1 MYRFRKIL
9 PGNYRRIERQGY
21 WNIIADKDDVFVE
34 QMEFSDNHKSEL
46 VEDFIK
52 INAENGEEILI
63 FTKKYGPIISIGLEV
78 FRESAKAQGKSLP
91 ADIDEEYPFPEA
103 FAFPEYQFK
112 FFHELVIN
120 IWELQND
127 ILQRRH
133 DKKLFWDFF
142 RLLFQPYGWCK
153 HEPKHLAG
161 DSKEPMMMFASIYY
175 EIMQSQSS
183 QINTNGIKEFICI
196 MVRNKYNQDLYKIIR
211 DGNKVV
217 KKEKPKEY
225 IEFINDVDILHILEI
240 INYLWDTEIFDYLDC
255 SFDEFEISVELK
267 SINDAMIQTIRD
279 LGRILICDIVNEY
292 ITLPSLCINEKGDFV
307 MEIGDKFLLNII
319 FDELVVLCQF
329 YEVRKCKFRKCHKYF
344 IAKKGKQKNYCCK
357 DCADKE
363 IKYQIREGR
372 RSKKERKY
380 QI

>member
-63 FTKKYGPIISIGLEV
+63 FTKKYGPIISIGLES

-103 FAFPEYQFK
+103 FTFPEYQFK

-127 ILQRRH
+127 IMQRRH

-142 RLLFQPYGWCK
+142 RLLFQPYGWSDLDIK
-153 HEPKHLAG
+153 YLGNESNMPLA
-161 DSKEPMMMFASIYY
+161 MFAEVFHETMGNTISTLQVKDFTCAVAQRNISD
-175 EIMQSQSS
+175 I
-183 QINTNGIKEFICI
+183 QIKKLINIENPRCKDIIISDKCANCIIDDDVKE
-196 MVRNKYNQDLYKIIR
+196 VLSLTK
-211 DGNKVV
+211 
-217 KKEKPKEY
+217 
-225 IEFINDVDILHILEI
+225 
-240 INYLWDTEIFDYLDC
+240 LWDTKVFDYLDC
-255 SFDEFEISVELK
+255 SFEKFKKNVDFQNIPDEMFQIVR
-267 SINDAMIQTIRD
+267 N
-279 LGRILICDIVNEY
+279 LGKILICDIVNGY
-292 ITLPSLCINEKGDFV
+292 ITSPVLCINEKGDFV

-344 IAKKGKQKNYCCK
+344 IAKKGKEKNYCCK

-363 IKYQIREGR
+363 IKYQIREGA
-372 RSKKERKY
+372 RSKKERPC
-380 QI
+380 

>member
-63 FTKKYGPIISIGLEV
+63 FTKRYGPIISIGLES

-91 ADIDEEYPFPEA
+91 ADIDEKYPFPEA

-127 ILQRRH
+127 IMLRRH

-142 RLLFQPYGWCK
+142 RLLFQPYGWYDLD
-153 HEPKHLAG
+153 PKYLGIQNDTPLA
-161 DSKEPMMMFASIYY
+161 MFAEFYH
-175 EIMQSQSS
+175 EITEK
-183 QINTNGIKEFICI
+183 INEHNIETFLWVCSCKTLGMRCVRREVNTTSYSNIEIPNRFKKCLEDKDFFALSYVLEEIRGTGIFDCLERSFEEFQTNVNLKGI
-196 MVRNKYNQDLYKIIR
+196 D
-211 DGNKVV
+211 D
-217 KKEKPKEY
+217 
-225 IEFINDVDILHILEI
+225 
-240 INYLWDTEIFDYLDC
+240 EIFQ
-255 SFDEFEISVELK
+255 V
-267 SINDAMIQTIRD
+267 IRN
-279 LGRILICDIVNEY
+279 LGRILICDIVNAY
-292 ITLPSLCINEKGDFV
+292 ITSPSLSINEKGDFV
-307 MEIGDKFLLNII
+307 MEIGDKFLMNII

-329 YEVRKCKFRKCHKYF
+329 YETRKCKFRKCSRYF
-344 IAKKGKQKNYCCK
+344 ISKKGKEKNYCC
-357 DCADKE
+357 DSCADKE

>member
-9 PGNYRRIERQGY
+9 PGDYRRKEKAGIWY
-21 WNIIADKDDVFVE
+21 IVADIDDVFAE
-34 QMEFSDNHKSEL
+34 QMEFSDKNKSQIIDE
-46 VEDFIK
+46 FISMDL
-52 INAENGEEILI
+52 ENSNEILN
-63 FTKKYGPIISIGLEV
+63 FTKKYGPIISTDLDS
-78 FRESAKAQGKSLP
+78 FKESAKALAKSLP
-91 ADIDEEYPFPEA
+91 QNIDEIYEIQDDL
-103 FAFPEYQFK
+103 AFPEYQFK
-112 FFHELVIN
+112 YFHELVIN

-127 ILQRRH
+127 IIHREHGKRLV
-133 DKKLFWDFF
+133 WNFF
-142 RLLFQPYGWCK
+142 RLLLQPYGWCE
-153 HEPKHLAG
+153 HEYKHLG
-161 DSKEPMMMFASIYY
+161 GNSKKPMMMFASIFY
-175 EIMQSQSS
+175 EIMQLRSS

-225 IEFINDVDILHILEI
+225 IEFINDVDIVHILEI
-240 INYLWDTEIFDYLDC
+240 MIDLWDTEIFDYLDC

-363 IKYQIREGR
+363 IKYQIRQGA
-372 RSKKERKY
+372 RSMKERPC
-380 QI
+380 